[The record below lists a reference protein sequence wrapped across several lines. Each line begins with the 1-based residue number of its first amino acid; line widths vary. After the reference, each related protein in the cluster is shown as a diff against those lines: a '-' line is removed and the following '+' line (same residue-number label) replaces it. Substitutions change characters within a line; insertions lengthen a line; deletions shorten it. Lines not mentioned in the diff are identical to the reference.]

1 MTIAN
6 DNAPGLRTEG
16 AAQKVSST
24 LAHQST
30 ANAPREVAFHTGVY
44 CHVAYSAIADE
55 WIDEL
60 WSVVVH
66 CPFCGADH
74 RHGYAHHHSTYYR
87 PALCGRGEYAIR
99 EPIDGYEAVFEER
112 P

>member
-55 WIDEL
+55 TGGQHHTL
-60 WSVVVH
+60 
-66 CPFCGADH
+66 
-74 RHGYAHHHSTYYR
+74 RHIGCCLR
-87 PALCGRGEYAIR
+87 
-99 EPIDGYEAVFEER
+99 
-112 P
+112 